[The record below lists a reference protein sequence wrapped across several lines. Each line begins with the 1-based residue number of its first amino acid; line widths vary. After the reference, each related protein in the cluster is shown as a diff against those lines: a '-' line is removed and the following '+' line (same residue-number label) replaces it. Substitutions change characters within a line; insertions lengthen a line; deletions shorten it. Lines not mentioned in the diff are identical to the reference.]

1 MPDVMHRTFLLD
13 TNVLSELRKRERCHP
28 KVRDW
33 FDQIP
38 DENVYTSV
46 LVMGEIRRGI
56 ESLRLR
62 DPVTANHL
70 GLWLG
75 GLEQDFTNRI
85 LPVNAQIADVWG
97 HLNASTPLP
106 VIDSL
111 LAATA
116 LVHGFILA
124 TRNVEDIRRTGVR
137 WFNPFNWDSSAQD
150 G

>member
-1 MPDVMHRTFLLD
+1 MRPTFLLD
-13 TNVLSELRKRERCHP
+13 TNVLSELRKRQRCHP
-28 KVRDW
+28 KVCEW
-33 FDQIP
+33 FAQLP
-38 DENVYTSV
+38 DENIYTSV

-75 GLEQDFTNRI
+75 GLEQDFTKRI
-85 LPVNAQIADVWG
+85 LPVNAQIANVWG

-124 TRNVEDIRRTGVR
+124 TRNVEDIRRSGVR
-137 WFNPFNWDSSAQD
+137 WFNPYNWDSSNQ
-150 G
+150 GS

>member
-1 MPDVMHRTFLLD
+1 MHLTFLLD

-28 KVRDW
+28 KVREW
-33 FDQIP
+33 FAQIP
-38 DENVYTSV
+38 DENIYTSV

-62 DPVTANHL
+62 DSVITNHL

-75 GLEQDFTNRI
+75 GLEQDFTHRI
-85 LPVNAQIADVWG
+85 LSVNAQIANFWG
-97 HLNASTPLP
+97 HLNALTPLP

-116 LVHGFILA
+116 LVHGFIL
-124 TRNVEDIRRTGVR
+124 TRSEAPITSISLTGKTWAVR
-137 WFNPFNWDSSAQD
+137 SGWPKPC
-150 G
+150 

>member
-1 MPDVMHRTFLLD
+1 MMHPIFLLD
-13 TNVLSELRKRERCHP
+13 TNVLSELRKRQRCHP
-28 KVRDW
+28 KVREW

-56 ESLRLR
+56 ESLRHR
-62 DPVTANHL
+62 DPATANHL

-85 LPVNAQIADVWG
+85 LPVNAQIANVWG

-116 LVHGFILA
+116 LFHGFILA
-124 TRNVEDIRRTGVR
+124 TRNVEDIRRTKVC
-137 WFNPFNWDSSAQD
+137 WFNPFNWDSSTQD